1 MHWAGAFLALVKIA
15 LLCNLRPCDVRAGEI
30 DDAYEE
36 YDSALTIESVAA
48 ALRIPGRTVEPV
60 FADQYLPRRLE
71 EGGYDFAFNIAE
83 GPLGR
88 RSREAI
94 AVAVCELIG
103 LPCTGSDILT
113 LALTL
118 DKAMSRRA
126 VSPEVPVA
134 RGVLVEAAADRRRL
148 MELRYPVLVKPNDE
162 GSSKGIRD
170 NPIARDFEA
179 ASERC
184 VWLQRRYGCRVL
196 VEEFLP
202 GPEVTIGIA
211 GNGSEARIIGMMEI
225 APAHQNGAFVYSL
238 EMKRDFVR
246 RVRYHQPPRLSTET
260 IALIERNALTAYRLL
275 GCRDCARLDFRLDAG
290 GRPHFIECNPLPGL
304 HPESGDIVILSR
316 STLAYEQLIRGIL
329 SAAMARVESA
339 TDETEALAFGGCSTR

>member
-1 MHWAGAFLALVKIA
+1 MKIA
-15 LLCNLRPCDVRAGEI
+15 LLCNLRPGEVPAGEP
-30 DDAYEE
+30 DDTYEE
-36 YDSALTIESVAA
+36 YDSARTIESIMA
-48 ALRIPGRTVEPV
+48 ALRAPGRIVEPV
-60 FADQYLPRRLE
+60 LADQYLPRRLE

-88 RSREAI
+88 RCREAI

-134 RGVLVEAAADRRRL
+134 RALLVERAADAHRL
-148 MELRYPVLVKPNDE
+148 TELRYPVLVKPNDE

-170 NPIARDFEA
+170 NPIARDFETA
-179 ASERC
+179 IQRC
-184 VWLQRRYGCRVL
+184 AWLQRRYGGRVL

-202 GPEVTIGIA
+202 GPEVTIGVA
-211 GNGSEARIIGMMEI
+211 GNGPGAHVLGMMEI
-225 APAHQNGAFVYSL
+225 APAQQYGPFVYSL
-238 EMKRDFVR
+238 EMKRDFAR
-246 RVRYHQPPRLSTET
+246 RVRYHQPPRLSMET
-260 IALIERNALTAYRLL
+260 IALIERHALTAYRLL
-275 GCRDCARLDFRLDAG
+275 GCRDLARLDFRMDAG

-316 STLAYEQLIRGIL
+316 PRLGYEPLIRGIFT
-329 SAAMARVESA
+329 AAMTRVKGTA
-339 TDETEALAFGGCSTR
+339 DETEVLALGAFSA